1 MMERLFSYLEAH
13 RTRRVV
19 EAIVVVWL
27 LSLADLCFTLWA
39 HFFTPF
45 HEENPLARYFL
56 GQNLIP
62 GLILFKLTATAF
74 AMTIFWRLR
83 TYARAEMGL
92 WFLVCLY
99 VALTIRWGT
108 YTNVMMASL

>member
-1 MMERLFSYLEAH
+1 MMGQLLSHLEA
-13 RTRRVV
+13 RRPRRVA
-19 EAIVVVWL
+19 EAIAVVWV

-83 TYARAEMGL
+83 THARAELGL
-92 WFLVCLY
+92 WLLVGLY
-99 VALTIRWGT
+99 VALTFRWAT
-108 YTNVMMASL
+108 YTHVVMAAI